1 MAFAHERFM
10 VPWVTVREAGGKD
23 RLQKLVLTFICAAG
37 EIVRIR
43 STPTCECATATLF
56 SRFRHIPG
64 FHFNSVFAC
73 LAGKESHVELSCFC
87 YVYGI
92 TCVVTLGPS

>member
-1 MAFAHERFM
+1 MHYVLKRPFALLRAMAFAHERFM

-43 STPTCECATATLF
+43 STPTCECAT
-56 SRFRHIPG
+56 
-64 FHFNSVFAC
+64 
-73 LAGKESHVELSCFC
+73 
-87 YVYGI
+87 
-92 TCVVTLGPS
+92 